1 MTTATLQGGIADP
14 GTLLVSDLDGTLL
27 RSDGTLGRRTVQVV
41 NRYIEAGGRFTVA
54 TARSFTSAAAVTQEL
69 MLTLPV
75 ITYGGA
81 IIVDPRS
88 GQPREAQMLP
98 EVTVHNVLALTERDS
113 RIEPIV
119 FAVWQ
124 GRDRLCWRPAHATP
138 GIDRFLARRRG
149 DPRLLPVSEWT
160 AIRDADVFYISLISE
175 QTRLVELR
183 AHLSNNG
190 IHVTFSE
197 DIYTPGD
204 WSLELTASNAT
215 KATAATMLRDEL
227 RARRVVCF
235 GDNQNDLPMF
245 GVADWAVAVAN
256 AAPDIRAAAHEITNT
271 NDTDGVA
278 HWITKHSQA
287 QPVVDVR

>member
-1 MTTATLQGGIADP
+1 MTTTTLKGSIADP

-41 NRYIEAGGRFTVA
+41 NRYIEEGGRFTVA

-88 GQPREAQMLP
+88 GQPRQAQMLP
-98 EVTVHNVLALTERDS
+98 EVTANDVLALTEGHS
-113 RIEPIV
+113 SVEPIV

-149 DPRLLPVSEWT
+149 DPRLFPVSEWT
-160 AIRDADVFYISLISE
+160 AISSADVFYISLISE
-175 QTRLVELR
+175 QTQLVELR
-183 AHLSNNG
+183 TRLSANG
-190 IHVTFSE
+190 VHATFSE

-204 WSLELTASNAT
+204 WALELTASSAT
-215 KATAATMLRDEL
+215 KATAVTTLRDEL

-245 GVADWAVAVAN
+245 GIANWAVAVAN
-256 AAPDIRAAAHEITNT
+256 AAPDIRAAAHEITTT

-278 HWITKHSQA
+278 HWITENSHT
-287 QPVVDVR
+287 